1 MKTTICLL
9 AAGLGLFGQSRPAS
23 APQAFEVASVKPA
36 GDGPNGFRG
45 GCHGIDTVYTPTQ
58 QGEAPPLGRCVI
70 TDARLSH
77 LISIAWGLASMQ
89 MLQAGPEWIARGME
103 RFNVEAKAED
113 PAKTT
118 GAQLLGMLQ
127 ALLIERFQLKF
138 HRESKDLPGFAVVVA
153 KGGPKLQPSTSEETK
168 VSFTGPEGREL
179 LKPGGGQ
186 PISMKARKYS
196 IAELVNLL
204 SQIGGRGP
212 GIDKTGL
219 TGSYD
224 FTLSWDED
232 AGPSLSTALREQLGL
247 RLEADKVPVS
257 YFMVDSAA
265 RPSAN

>member
-1 MKTTICLL
+1 L
-9 AAGLGLFGQSRPAS
+9 AGGLGLFGQSRPAS

-196 IAELVNLL
+196 VAELVNLL

-257 YFMVDSAA
+257 YFVVDSAA